1 MNIGIWTDTEEN
13 LAAMKI
19 SAWHKAHGD
28 SVARIFP
35 MAHYDRIYACKIF
48 GDEYTQLPEYNFDAD
63 EVIYGGTG
71 FSITV
76 KNGREVFLNSTKT
89 RDKLW
94 LDFGKIVSYW
104 SELPSEVEHIYP
116 DYDLF
121 GIKNR
126 AIGFTTRGC
135 PNACQFCLVS
145 CKEGVKSVKVAD
157 ISEFWRGQKEIDLMD
172 ANLLACPEH
181 EEIIRQLI
189 DSKAKVNFNQGLD
202 ARFIN
207 DDNAKMLSKVK
218 VKMMHFALDLPHN
231 TDRVV
236 QGLLTYRKYNP
247 QVNMRN
253 ICVYV
258 LTNFNT
264 TFEEDYE
271 RIKRLQEI
279 GLTPD
284 VRIYRKDTAPKLIK
298 DLARW
303 CNNRFVYR
311 SCPDFMDYVPRADGR
326 TIRQIYFE
334 SEEEG

>member
-19 SAWHKAHGD
+19 SAWHKAQGD
-28 SVARIFP
+28 SVERWFP
-35 MAHYDRIYACKIF
+35 GFRYDIIYACKIF
-48 GDEYTQLPEYNFDAD
+48 GEEYSNFPDKAFQAPR
-63 EVIYGGTG
+63 VICGGTG
-71 FSITV
+71 FDIVV
-76 KNGREVFLNSTKT
+76 KNGREKYIKGVNATSDYVWT
-89 RDKLW
+89 D
-94 LDFGKIVSYW
+94 GKIEYQG
-104 SELPSEVEHIYP
+104 ELPPEIEHIYP
-116 DYDLF
+116 DYKLF
-121 GIKNR
+121 GIKK

-135 PNACQFCLVS
+135 PNACGFCLVS

-207 DDNAKMLSKVK
+207 DDNAKLLSKVK
-218 VKMMHFALDLPHN
+218 VKMMHFALDLPKN
-231 TDRVV
+231 TDKVI
-236 QGLLTYRKYNP
+236 QGLVTYRKYNP
-247 QVNMRN
+247 HVDPRN
-253 ICVYV
+253 ISVYV
-258 LTNFNT
+258 LTNYNT
-264 TFEEDYE
+264 TFEEDFE

-284 VRIYRKDTAPKLIK
+284 VRIYRKETAPQITK

-303 CNNRFVYR
+303 CNNRYIYR
-311 SCPDFMDYVPRADGR
+311 SCPDFMDYIPRADGK
-326 TIRQIYFE
+326 TIKQIYF
-334 SEEEG
+334 GG